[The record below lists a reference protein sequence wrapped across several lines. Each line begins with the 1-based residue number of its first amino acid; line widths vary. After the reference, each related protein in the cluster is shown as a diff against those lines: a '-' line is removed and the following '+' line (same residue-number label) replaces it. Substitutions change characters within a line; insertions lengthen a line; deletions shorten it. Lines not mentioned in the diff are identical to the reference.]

1 MDTTF
6 TTERLLRIVLAAV
19 VVGGLVQLTRF
30 ICHRLFGISISRNEA
45 VLFSSAVM
53 FFLLITNAIGN
64 LFTTITYAAVLI
76 AAYFV
81 SKLATRLIK

>member
-1 MDTTF
+1 
-6 TTERLLRIVLAAV
+6 
-19 VVGGLVQLTRF
+19 
-30 ICHRLFGISISRNEA
+30 
-45 VLFSSAVM
+45 M